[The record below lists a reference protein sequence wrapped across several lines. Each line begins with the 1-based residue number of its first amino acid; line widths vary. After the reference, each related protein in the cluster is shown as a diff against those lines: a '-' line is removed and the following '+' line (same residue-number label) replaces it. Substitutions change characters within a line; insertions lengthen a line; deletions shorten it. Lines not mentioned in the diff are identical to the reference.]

1 MEFPSLEQMLEA
13 GLHFGHQTRRWDPK
27 MKQYIF
33 GERNGIHIIDLLK
46 TQRLLQEAL
55 KITQKVAEEGKII
68 LFVGTKRQ
76 AKDVIRREAE
86 RIGVPH
92 VTERWL
98 GGTLTNFKTIRRS
111 MTRLEELE
119 RLEQDGPPRTMTK
132 KEMMMLLKER
142 VKLEKVLMGV
152 RHMTELPGLVF
163 VVDCKKE
170 RIAVAEANKL
180 NIPVV
185 AIVDTNIDP
194 DLIDF
199 PIPGN
204 DDAMKSVKLITRVL
218 AQSVEAGKIKFEAN
232 TELQEKIKADRE
244 AREKAAKAEQ
254 RHGGRSRDR
263 DRDRGGSQR
272 RRPSSRSKTE
282 RKPREGRPIRAKSD
296 ITEKAPVVEKKA
308 EKAPAAEKKAVKAP
322 PAEKKAEKAPPAEKK
337 AEKAPA
343 AEKKAEKAPAVEKK
357 AEKAPPAEKKA
368 EKVPPAEKKVEK
380 APAAEK
386 KAEKATETEKK
397 TKKASAADKKDEKTL
412 ETKKKPDKASTE
424 NTGSD
429 SE

>member
-1 MEFPSLEQMLEA
+1 MEFPTLEQMLEA

-46 TQRLLQEAL
+46 TQRTLQEAIQ
-55 KITQKVAEEGKII
+55 ITQKVAEEGKII

-98 GGTLTNFKTIRRS
+98 GGTLTNFQTIRRS

-132 KEMMMLLKER
+132 KEMMKLLKER
-142 VKLEKVLMGV
+142 LKLEKVLMGV

-194 DLIDF
+194 DLIDY

-218 AQSVEAGKIKFEAN
+218 AQAVETGKVRFQAN

-244 AREKAAKAEQ
+244 AKEKAAKAEQ
-254 RHGGRSRDR
+254 KQSPRSRDR
-263 DRDRGGSQR
+263 DKTKGSSPR
-272 RRPSSRSKTE
+272 KRTSSRPRTD
-282 RKPREGRPIRAKSD
+282 RKPREIRETQTPEKQVAKAESVKKPETASAPAKK
-296 ITEKAPVVEKKA
+296 TEKTPEPEKKA
-308 EKAPAAEKKAVKAP
+308 EKTAKADKKQEKAPTAEKKPEEV
-322 PAEKKAEKAPPAEKK
+322 
-337 AEKAPA
+337 
-343 AEKKAEKAPAVEKK
+343 
-357 AEKAPPAEKKA
+357 
-368 EKVPPAEKKVEK
+368 
-380 APAAEK
+380 
-386 KAEKATETEKK
+386 
-397 TKKASAADKKDEKTL
+397 SDKN
-412 ETKKKPDKASTE
+412 A
-424 NTGSD
+424 GSD
-429 SE
+429 GE